1 MSDIIIPTE
10 IPNCCDV
17 KCEIIEHKIDIDDYV
32 EKVLQAVNNA
42 AHECLPVPKSYASSC
57 NKKTIAGWNL
67 DVKPYKEMSQFW
79 AAIWKS
85 AGRPLNNGLHQIMK
99 KCRNLYH
106 YQVKKVMK
114 AQDSIKK

>member
-1 MSDIIIPTE
+1 M
-10 IPNCCDV
+10 NR
-17 KCEIIEHKIDIDDYV
+17 EIIEHKTGIDDYV

-42 AHECLPVPKSYASSC
+42 AHECLPVPKYNASSC
-57 NKKTIAGWNL
+57 NKKTIAGWNS

-114 AQDSIKK
+114 AQDSIKDPNF